1 MKATAL
7 GLILTVGIISA
18 QAPLHRSTPA
28 TPPQPNTDST
38 PPKKPGSVEGVVT
51 NSVSHEP
58 VKKANV
64 TLRNI
69 GQRFSYAGTTDTAGH
84 FLIENVEPGSYLAT
98 ADCDGFIPPPQNR
111 RTAFHPITVDEEQH
125 VKDVAVQLLPLG
137 VVSGHVLDEDGEPIA
152 GATVRALQYSYN
164 QGRKQLNPSGTANT
178 NDLGEFQLINV
189 QPARYYLEVTARVR
203 SFLPPNTRGAPP
215 ETAFPPT
222 YYPNATGLAQAT
234 AQQVTPGGQLIG
246 IDFRLHKVPAH
257 HIRGKVLDSQT
268 GQAARN
274 LGLRIQARDGTQF
287 SPNLFFTQVQQNGTF
302 DIGSVPSG
310 LYTAIVQRQ
319 EGQTQTSAREIVN
332 VGDQDVDGVIL
343 SLKPGLEIT
352 GTMTT
357 DGPPPSTP
365 QNQQQPSAPMK
376 PRVFLQPVDLNGGM
390 FLGTA
395 DADGTF
401 VLHAVAPDVY
411 TVMAMSDQPGTYLKS
426 IRLGDQD
433 VPTGQIDLTQMSS
446 AALKIVFGTD
456 GGSIQGTVQD
466 RNGKPAPGL
475 IVSLSPPEEYAGR
488 RDLFKVTSTDPK
500 GNFRFQGLA
509 PGEYKVFA
517 WEDADTNM
525 VQVPEFRKPFESKAA
540 SITISANS
548 KESVQLNAITAEEIE
563 TEKSKLP

>member
-18 QAPLHRSTPA
+18 QAPLRRSTPA
-28 TPPQPNTDST
+28 TSPQPNTDST

-51 NSVSHEP
+51 NSVGHDP
-58 VKKANV
+58 VKRANV

-69 GQRFSYAGTTDTAGH
+69 GQRFSYAATTDAAGH
-84 FLIENVEPGSYLAT
+84 FLIDNVEPGSYQAS

-111 RTAFHPITVDEEQH
+111 RTTFHPITVDEEQH

-164 QGRKQLNPSGTANT
+164 QGRKQLSPSGTANT

-189 QPARYYLEVTARVR
+189 QPARYYLEVTAHAR

-222 YYPNATGLAQAT
+222 FYPNATGLAQAT

-319 EGQTQTSAREIVN
+319 EGQLRTSAREIVN

-376 PRVFLQPVDLNGGM
+376 PRVFLQPVDVSGGM
-390 FLGTA
+390 APATA

-401 VLHAVAPDVY
+401 VLRAVAPDVY
-411 TVMAMSDQPGTYLKS
+411 TVMAMSGQPGTYVKS

-466 RNGKPAPGL
+466 RNGKPAPRL

-500 GNFRFQGLA
+500 GNFQFQDVA
-509 PGEYKVFA
+509 PGEYKALA
-517 WEDADTNM
+517 WEDADMNM
-525 VQVPEFRKPFESKAA
+525 VQVAEFRKPFEGKAA
-540 SITISANS
+540 SITISPNS
-548 KESVQLNAITAEEIE
+548 KGSVQLNAITAEEIE
-563 TEKSKLP
+563 AEKSKLP